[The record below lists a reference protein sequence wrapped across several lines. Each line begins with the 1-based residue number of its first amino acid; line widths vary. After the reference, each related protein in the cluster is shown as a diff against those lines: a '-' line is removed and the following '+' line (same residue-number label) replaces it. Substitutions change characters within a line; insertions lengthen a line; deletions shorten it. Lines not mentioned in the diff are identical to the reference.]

1 MLTAFELLIL
11 FPLLVVIILIFSLTK
26 TTSMTAHMPYT
37 GLKEGEKLLWYGR
50 RSLLSYLGRIILAI
64 IFIVLTAIPYIGFL
78 LLIIGVL
85 LIISAV
91 VGARANIYYVT
102 NMRVIQE
109 YRLFSR
115 SIKETTLDKI
125 TDIVFNQGFFG
136 RLVNFGSIHFH
147 TAGTGFPGIDFEGVR
162 DPLTVRGLVIN
173 AKDEYLKQK

>member
-1 MLTAFELLIL
+1 M
-11 FPLLVVIILIFSLTK
+11 S
-26 TTSMTAHMPYT
+26 AHIPYT

-50 RSLLSYLGRIILAI
+50 KSLLSYLGRIVLAV
-64 IFIVLTAIPYIGFL
+64 IFIALMIIPYIGFIF
-78 LLIIGVL
+78 LIIGVL
-85 LIISAV
+85 LIISAM

-102 NMRVIQE
+102 NIRLIQE
-109 YRLFSR
+109 YRLFRR

-147 TAGTGFPGIDFEGVR
+147 TAGTGFPGIDFEGIR